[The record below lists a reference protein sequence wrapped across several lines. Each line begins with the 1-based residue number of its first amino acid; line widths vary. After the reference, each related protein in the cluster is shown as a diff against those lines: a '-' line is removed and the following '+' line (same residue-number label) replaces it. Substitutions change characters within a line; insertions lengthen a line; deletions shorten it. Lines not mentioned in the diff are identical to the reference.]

1 MAAISW
7 ESWEDFEN
15 EDIDVPGINIQTDSE
30 DWENEDIEDWENED
44 FEVPVLN
51 VQTQE
56 QLKRLEEQKL
66 VEEADN
72 ALTREL
78 FRDNNKKDDLAYTEL
93 KHSATNK
100 NIPQKTQLP
109 SIKNKMDKQKEH
121 EQRQKELSK
130 KLKEEKAKKLKE
142 KEIFGEAEY
151 DDTYADYEDK
161 FY

>member
-1 MAAISW
+1 
-7 ESWEDFEN
+7 
-15 EDIDVPGINIQTDSE
+15 
-30 DWENEDIEDWENED
+30 
-44 FEVPVLN
+44 VPVLN

-78 FRDNNKKDDLAYTEL
+78 FRDDNKEDLVREQL
-93 KHSATNK
+93 KKTATNK

>member
-93 KHSATNK
+93 KHSAKNTN
-100 NIPQKTQLP
+100 IHQKAQLP
-109 SIKNKMDKQKEH
+109 SIKNKIDKKKENEQKQKD
-121 EQRQKELSK
+121 LSK